1 MIGKFST
8 AEIKYQIKEA
18 ISLGMQ
24 TYRYQTQQS
33 IIAYRINVT
42 LKDSVH
48 EVYKKQRSYNFTLTF
63 DTSGVS
69 GVFTG

>member
-8 AEIKYQIKEA
+8 VEIKYQIKEA
-18 ISLGMQ
+18 ISLDMQ

-42 LKDSVH
+42 F
-48 EVYKKQRSYNFTLTF
+48 EVQRAR
-63 DTSGVS
+63 DTRLRI
-69 GVFTG
+69 